1 MIKANN
7 RADVRLALTVSR
19 LRVTDDLR
27 FVTDGLWN
35 GLAQPVKQADS
46 VTDDLENRDL
56 WPMKSWQMVYG
67 ALLQA
72 IDLHG
77 E

>member
-27 FVTDGLWN
+27 FVTDGL
-35 GLAQPVKQADS
+35 
-46 VTDDLENRDL
+46 
-56 WPMKSWQMVYG
+56 
-67 ALLQA
+67 
-72 IDLHG
+72 
-77 E
+77 